1 MMRDDRRVDDDYDE
15 PAESDE
21 LVLSDVLNHVFDK
34 GVVISG
40 SVTISIAGIDLVRL
54 GLDLVI
60 SSVEDDARR
69 ARREAR
75 ERERLADADIS
86 LLPPAGDE

>member
-1 MMRDDRRVDDDYDE
+1 MRDDRRVDDYDE

-40 SVTISIAGIDLVRL
+40 SVTIGIGGIDLVRL

-60 SSVEDDARR
+60 SSVENDARR
-69 ARREAR
+69 EKRERR